1 MPRISNSPRFRS
13 ARSIAWT
20 IVVTWICCQPS
31 VASEQEDNKPIVK
44 PASTT
49 IPPARTESDL
59 GSDKPVTSPPTTES
73 EVAVGDDPMEPA
85 PADEDDQAKQPKVE
99 DVLRFAREGL
109 HRIENE
115 VQDYSCTLVRRE
127 RIDGEWPKYYQRLEA
142 KVRHEQ
148 RVNDEVVE
156 PFALFIEFR
165 NPRRMQGRQVIY
177 VEDKWHGDLVAR
189 RGGTRS
195 PNMTVQL
202 DPLSPLAMDGN
213 RYPVTEFGIQKLA
226 AKLIRF
232 METELD
238 QEDCEVK
245 LFKNAKLEG
254 RPCTHFQVREKTH
267 RPDSR
272 FRMARVLV
280 DNEHKVPVY
289 YAAFGWGATEEDD
302 PVPLEEYAY
311 INLKVNVGLT
321 EIDFDI
327 ENPEYQFQTLE
338 QEQDSK

>member
-1 MPRISNSPRFRS
+1 M
-13 ARSIAWT
+13 
-20 IVVTWICCQPS
+20 IVFTWMCCQPAA
-31 VASEQEDNKPIVK
+31 ASEQEDNKPIAT

-49 IPPARTESDL
+49 VPPAKAES
-59 GSDKPVTSPPTTES
+59 GSDKPLTSPPPTQS

-85 PADEDDQAKQPKVE
+85 PADEDDAPQPPQVE

-109 HRIENE
+109 QRIEDE
-115 VQDYSCTLVRRE
+115 MKDYSCTLVRRE
-127 RIDGEWPKYYQRLEA
+127 RINGEWPKYYQRLEA

-189 RGGTRS
+189 RGGLRT

-202 DPLSPLAMDGN
+202 DPQSPLAMDGN
-213 RYPVTEFGIQKLA
+213 RYSVTEFGIQKLA

-232 METELD
+232 MENDLD

-245 LFKNAKLEG
+245 VFKNAKLEG
-254 RPCTHFQVREKTH
+254 RPCTHFQVREKTR

-280 DNEHKVPVY
+280 DNEYKVPVY

-302 PVPLEEYAY
+302 PLPLEEYAY
-311 INLKVNVGLT
+311 INLKVNIGLT
-321 EIDFDI
+321 EFDFDI
-327 ENPEYQFQTLE
+327 ENPDYQFQTLE